1 MAGPL
6 PQCFIAW
13 EFKIAIASGVIA
25 TGAGRELAQPQ
36 DTGKPPAGSGRSQ
49 RRATSYDVARLA
61 GVSQSAVSRVF
72 KPGASASADMRRR
85 VMDAAAQVGY
95 RPNAIARGLITR
107 RSNMVGVIIS
117 KLVNLNYPEVLVEL
131 TQRFSSRGIRVLLFA
146 LETEGD
152 TAAALDQVLQYRVD
166 GVVTAAMLTGEQ
178 LRTFDS
184 AGIPVV
190 FYNRAPGEPSVN
202 AVRCD
207 HAEGERWLAGELVA
221 AGHRRF
227 SIISGPEDSP
237 VSTER
242 TLGAIDKLR
251 ELGID
256 DVAVVT
262 GDYGYLS
269 GREGFAGIVEQLGGP
284 PDAVIAAND
293 MMAIGC
299 IDEARSVH
307 GLDVP
312 ADVSVVGFDGVGPA
326 AYAAY
331 RLTTVSQPVARMA
344 EAAVSMLL
352 ERIEDSELPPEK
364 RVFSGIPIRGGSARL
379 ADSR

>member
-1 MAGPL
+1 
-6 PQCFIAW
+6 
-13 EFKIAIASGVIA
+13 
-25 TGAGRELAQPQ
+25 
-36 DTGKPPAGSGRSQ
+36 
-49 RRATSYDVARLA
+49 
-61 GVSQSAVSRVF
+61 
-72 KPGASASADMRRR
+72 MRRR

-95 RPNAIARGLITR
+95 RPNAIARGLITQ

-146 LETEGD
+146 LDTEGD

-166 GVVTAAMLTGEQ
+166 GVVTAAMLTAEQ
-178 LRTFDS
+178 LRVFGD

-190 FYNRAPGEPSVN
+190 FYNRAPDEPAVN

-207 HAEGERWLAGELVA
+207 HAEGERWLASELA
-221 AGHRRF
+221 DAGHRRF

-242 TLGAIDKLR
+242 TLGAMDKLR
-251 ELGID
+251 ELGIA
-256 DVAVVT
+256 DVTVVN
-262 GDYGYLS
+262 GDYGYRS
-269 GREGFAGIVEQLGGP
+269 GRAGFASIVGKLGSP

-299 IDEARSVH
+299 MDEARVAY

-312 ADVSVVGFDGVGPA
+312 GDVSVVGFDGVGPA

-331 RLTTVSQPVARMA
+331 RLTTVSQPVERMT
-344 EAAVSMLL
+344 EAAVSMLV
-352 ERIEDSELPPEK
+352 ERIEDAGLPPEK
-364 RVFSGIPIRGGSARL
+364 RVFSGIRIRGGSARL
-379 ADSR
+379 TNGQ

>member
-1 MAGPL
+1 
-6 PQCFIAW
+6 
-13 EFKIAIASGVIA
+13 
-25 TGAGRELAQPQ
+25 
-36 DTGKPPAGSGRSQ
+36 
-49 RRATSYDVARLA
+49 
-61 GVSQSAVSRVF
+61 
-72 KPGASASADMRRR
+72 MRKR
-85 VMDAAAQVGY
+85 VMDAATQVGY

-152 TAAALDQVLQYRVD
+152 TVAALDQVLQYRVD

-178 LRTFDS
+178 LGIFHD

-190 FYNRAPGEPSVN
+190 FYNRAPDEPSVN

-207 HAEGERWLAGELVA
+207 HAEGERWLASELVE

-227 SIISGPEDSP
+227 SIITGPEDSP

-242 TLGAIDKLR
+242 TLGAMDRLR
-251 ELGID
+251 ELGVE
-256 DVAVVT
+256 DVTVVT

-269 GREGFAGIVEQLGGP
+269 GRQGYVSIVDRLGTP

-299 IDEARSVH
+299 IDEARVVY

-312 ADVSVVGFDGVGPA
+312 GDVSVVGFDGVGPA

-331 RLTTVSQPVARMA
+331 RLTTVSQPVARMT

-364 RVFSGIPIRGGSARL
+364 RVFSGIRVRGGSARL
-379 ADSR
+379 AGVQ